1 MNNHNPG
8 VSVTNPD
15 LFDAEMKYLHDN
27 DFKIFT
33 MTNLKY
39 NESNGSIYL
48 DNIPRIIV
56 A

>member
-1 MNNHNPG
+1 

-15 LFDAEMKYLHDN
+15 LLDAEMKYLHDN
-27 DFKIFT
+27 NFKIFT

-39 NESNGSIYL
+39 NESNDSIYL
-48 DNIPRIIV
+48 NNIPGSI